1 MLLQGTKWS
10 KSCVLIGY
18 PNKKVS
24 LILMHVPTKMF
35 CFGHMINHLL
45 TWFIQSRCLNSGLL
59 PFSCALMDRDEN
71 VKSGDLATIQSSLPH
86 NKIGQY
92 KANIILISVRKSER
106 SRTPTHPSIIK
117 YLLQVGGMVYCVWK
131 QIEWLYAYKL
141 HSWMSWM
148 RDTHGL
154 YKLNLGKTLSQGQVW
169 CILSWKKNQVDDW
182 LTLLELCFCKES
194 KSLQRV
200 TLEWFTYVE
209 VTFVLSGLVTK
220 YFARLLRLRP
230 KWTLRVV
237 VFARFLS

>member
-1 MLLQGTKWS
+1 MPEQWPPAFFLRFDGPRRKC
-10 KSCVLIGY
+10 KIRG
-18 PNKKVS
+18 
-24 LILMHVPTKMF
+24 
-35 CFGHMINHLL
+35 
-45 TWFIQSRCLNSGLL
+45 
-59 PFSCALMDRDEN
+59 
-71 VKSGDLATIQSSLPH
+71 LATIQSSLPH

-131 QIEWLYAYKL
+131 LIEWLYAYKL

-154 YKLNLGKTLSQGQVW
+154 CKLNLGKTSSQGQVW